1 MDDVPHLLEGLAGS
15 PWLLVIVFAVA
26 GLDAMLPFMPSESTV
41 VALGVLSAGTG
52 RPQLALLILA
62 AATGAYAG
70 DRLSYQIGRSSNR
83 AVIAR
88 LQRGRRSK
96 LVHDWV
102 HRLLS
107 HRGRLVIVF
116 ARYVPGG
123 RSTTAFAAGVVGY
136 PLGRFRRY
144 TAIAVLLWAIE
155 AALLGYLGGAAFAA
169 EPLVGLAVAWAAA
182 LAITGVAVLIQRLV
196 HPTEATAPVS
206 SAEPTAPTSPAVP
219 GIPDRAA
226 TPRPPVP

>member
-1 MDDVPHLLEGLAGS
+1 MEAVSHHLEGLAGS
-15 PWLLVIVFAVA
+15 PWLLVVVFAVA
-26 GLDAMLPFMPSESTV
+26 GLDAVLPFMPSESTV
-41 VALGVLSAGTG
+41 IALGVLSAGTG
-52 RPQLALLILA
+52 RPHLALLILA

-83 AVIAR
+83 AVITR

-96 LVHDWV
+96 LVHDRV

-107 HRGRLVIVF
+107 HRGGLVIVF

-136 PLGRFRRY
+136 PVGRFRGY

-155 AALLGYLGGAAFAA
+155 ASLLGYLGGEAFEA
-169 EPLVGLAVAWAAA
+169 EPLIGLAVAWAAA
-182 LAITGVAVLIQRLV
+182 LAVTGVAVLIQRLV
-196 HPTEATAPVS
+196 TPAEPTALVS
-206 SAEPTAPTSPAVP
+206 PAEPTAPTSPAGP
-219 GIPDRAA
+219 GTPDCAA
-226 TPRPPVP
+226 TPRPPAP

>member
-1 MDDVPHLLEGLAGS
+1 
-15 PWLLVIVFAVA
+15 
-26 GLDAMLPFMPSESTV
+26 MLPFMPSESTV

-226 TPRPPVP
+226 TPRPPAP

>member
-96 LVHDWV
+96 LAHDWV
-102 HRLLS
+102 HRLLT

-226 TPRPPVP
+226 TPRPPAP

>member
-226 TPRPPVP
+226 TPRPPAP

>member
-1 MDDVPHLLEGLAGS
+1 MDTVSHLLEGLAGS

-26 GLDAMLPFMPSESTV
+26 GLDAVLPFMPSESTV

-52 RPQLALLILA
+52 RPHLALLILA

-70 DRLSYQIGRSSNR
+70 DRLSYQIGRGSNR

-88 LQRGRRSK
+88 MQRGRRSK

-136 PLGRFRRY
+136 PLGRFRLY

-169 EPLVGLAVAWAAA
+169 EPLIGLAVAWAAA
-182 LAITGVAVLIQRLV
+182 LAITGVAVLIQRL
-196 HPTEATAPVS
+196 AS
-206 SAEPTAPTSPAVP
+206 SAEPTALVNPAEPTAPRSPAVP
-219 GIPDRAA
+219 GTPDRAA
-226 TPRPPVP
+226 TPRPPAP